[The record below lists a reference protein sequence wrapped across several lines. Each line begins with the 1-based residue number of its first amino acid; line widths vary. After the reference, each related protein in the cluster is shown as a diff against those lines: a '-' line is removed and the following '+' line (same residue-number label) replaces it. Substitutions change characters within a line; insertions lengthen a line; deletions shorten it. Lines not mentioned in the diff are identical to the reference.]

1 MCEDGIIPPAHPE
14 AAEADMVEQELP
26 VQPDSEDEAV
36 VDRKPPVEAND
47 ADVVEQL
54 TVYPLDEEDEYPHDA

>member
-1 MCEDGIIPPAHPE
+1 
-14 AAEADMVEQELP
+14 MVEQELP